1 LEDFD
6 SDYDTNSAYRPSI
19 SSHIRSDNNDDNRE
33 YYSSLDNDNDY
44 ITEIVNNNYSIN
56 PGQYFKISKTIH
68 NITQQDF
75 DEIQKD
81 SLIKIS
87 KLFDEN
93 LSYKKTHPFIGW
105 VFLLSE
111 VFFHAFEKAF
121 FAFARL
127 GFKIGRCL

>member
-1 LEDFD
+1 MNFELNVKEILKET
-6 SDYDTNSAYRPSI
+6 YI
-19 SSHIRSDNNDDNRE
+19 LIGKINNKE
-33 YYSSLDNDNDY
+33 
-44 ITEIVNNNYSIN
+44 
-56 PGQYFKISKTIH
+56 
-68 NITQQDF
+68 
-75 DEIQKD
+75 
-81 SLIKIS
+81 LIKNLIEVV
-87 KLFDEN
+87 KKNKDEN